1 MDTNSNMETLNSEIK
16 AVLIKAGAALVGFA
30 DIRSLPADVRDS
42 MPSAISIATALD
54 PSIICGIDNGPTIR
68 YYQEY
73 NRANDFLE
81 ELCETTVEFLTSRGN
96 KAIAIKPTIPKEE
109 MDYETLATQ
118 LPNKTIAT
126 RAGIGWIGKSA
137 LLITKEY
144 GPAIRLASVLTD
156 AELETETPINDSRCG
171 DCSNCVES
179 CPAKAIAGSNW
190 ELGMQRE
197 ALFDAFACCNTA
209 VNSCKS
215 IGITAS
221 ICGVCI
227 NACPWTQKYISR
239 ELKS

>member
-1 MDTNSNMETLNSEIK
+1 METLNSELK
-16 AVLIKAGAALVGFA
+16 ARLIKEGAALVGFA
-30 DIRSLPADVRDS
+30 NISFLPADIRGS
-42 MPSAISIATALD
+42 MPSAISIAATLA
-54 PSIICGIDNGPTIR
+54 PSIINDISNGPTIS

-73 NRANDFLE
+73 NRANEFLT
-81 ELCETTVEFLTSRGN
+81 ELCETAVEFLTSRGN

-126 RAGIGWIGKSA
+126 RAGIGWIGKSS

-156 AELETETPINDSRCG
+156 AKLETETPINDSRCG
-171 DCSNCVES
+171 DCMKCVEN
-179 CPAKAIAGSNW
+179 CPAKAITGNNW
-190 ELGMQRE
+190 ELGLQRE
-197 ALFDAFACCNTA
+197 SLLDAFACCNTA
-209 VNSCKS
+209 VNSCKN
-215 IGITAS
+215 IEIAAT

-227 NACPWTQKYISR
+227 NVCPWTQKYISR

>member
-1 MDTNSNMETLNSEIK
+1 MDTNSNMEALNSQIK
-16 AVLIKAGAALVGFA
+16 AGLIKAGAALVGFA
-30 DIRSLPADVRDS
+30 NIRSLPADIRGS
-42 MPSAISIATALD
+42 MQSAISIATTLD
-54 PSIICGIDNGPTIR
+54 PSIIYDIDNGPTIR

-73 NRANDFLE
+73 NRANDFLT
-81 ELCETTVEFLTSRGN
+81 ELCEIAVDLLTSRGN
-96 KAIAIKPTIPKEE
+96 KAIAIKPTIAKDE
-109 MDYETLATQ
+109 MNYKTLATQ

-144 GPAIRLASVLTD
+144 GPAIRLASVITD
-156 AELETETPINDSRCG
+156 AELETAAPINKSSCG
-171 DCSNCVES
+171 DCTRCVDN

-190 ELGMQRE
+190 QPGLKRE

-209 VNSCKS
+209 VNSCKN
-215 IGITAS
+215 IGLTAT

-239 ELKS
+239 ELKG